1 MERDARLFK
10 ALSDLTRLKLMVIL
24 TVSGETC
31 VCRLTE
37 ALGVSES
44 TVSRHLGVLR
54 AQGLVKAR
62 REGTW
67 MHYSVVSPPRW
78 SAEASLQL
86 FRHRVVVMPRN
97 EAGVRK
103 TVTKLMRNRE
113 ARRWLKEG

>member
-10 ALSDLTRLKLMVIL
+10 VLSDLTRLKLMVIL

-54 AQGLVKAR
+54 ANGLARAR
-62 REGTW
+62 RQGTW
-67 MHYSVVSPPRW
+67 MHYSVLAPPTGAMKHLLRY
-78 SAEASLQL
+78 
-86 FRHRVVVMPRN
+86 F
-97 EAGVRK
+97 
-103 TVTKLMRNRE
+103 VTDLSTDPEMKHVFEKLSKSSCE
-113 ARRWLKEG
+113 TGGGADG

>member
-54 AQGLVKAR
+54 AHGLVKAR

-67 MHYSVVSPPRW
+67 MHYSVVSPP
-78 SAEASLQL
+78 
-86 FRHRVVVMPRN
+86 
-97 EAGVRK
+97 AGAVK
-103 TVTKLMRNRE
+103 HLSSYFVTGLSSCPEMKQVFQKLLKSSCE
-113 ARRWLKEG
+113 TGRRADG